1 MDKLIYGEGNSVTIS
16 NDGATVM
23 KMLDIVHPAAKT
35 LVEIAKSQDSEV
47 GDGTTSVVVFAGE
60 LLKESK
66 SFVEDGMHPQLI
78 IKGFRKAC
86 ALAKAKIR
94 ELGVS
99 IDAKT
104 AEERRVLLE
113 RCAATSLSSKL
124 VAGQSAFFSKM
135 IVDAVEKLDT
145 DLDLSMIGMK
155 KETGGSLQDSIF
167 VEGVAFKKTF
177 SYAGFEQAPKRFENP
192 KIVLLNVELELKNE
206 RENAEIRINNP
217 ADYQKFVDAEW
228 NIIYG
233 KLDALVATGA
243 KVVLSRLAIG
253 DLATQ
258 YFADRGIFCAGRV
271 PDEDMRRVAKA
282 TGGQLQTSTNTIT
295 ESMLGTCGLFEE
307 RQVGSHRYN
316 FFTGCAGSKSAT
328 ILLRGGG
335 DQFIDEAERSLHDAI
350 MIVRRAS
357 KHKAIVGGGGAIEM
371 ELSRYLHD
379 FARTI
384 PGKQQMI
391 ISLFAKAL
399 EVIPRQLSD
408 NAGLD
413 STDVLNQLR
422 QAHAEGKI
430 WAGVNLASDATHLI
444 HDSVEA
450 YVWEPS
456 LVKLNS
462 LEAATEA
469 ACMILSVDETV
480 KNAKVD
486 NSLPNAPHRRQGG
499 MGGGMGMP
507 M

>member
-1 MDKLIYGEGNSVTIS
+1 
-16 NDGATVM
+16 
-23 KMLDIVHPAAKT
+23 
-35 LVEIAKSQDSEV
+35 
-47 GDGTTSVVVFAGE
+47 
-60 LLKESK
+60 
-66 SFVEDGMHPQLI
+66 MHPQLI

-86 ALAKAKIR
+86 VLAKSKIR
-94 ELGVS
+94 ELSVS

-104 AEERRVLLE
+104 PEERRMLLE
-113 RCAATSLSSKL
+113 RCASTSLSSKL
-124 VAGQSAFFSKM
+124 VSGQSAFFSKM
-135 IVDAVEKLDT
+135 VVDAVDLLDE
-145 DLDLSMIGMK
+145 DLDLNMIGMK
-155 KETGGSLQDSIF
+155 KETGGSLQESIF

-177 SYAGFEQAPKRFENP
+177 SYAGFEQAPKSFEAP
-192 KIVLLNVELELKNE
+192 KIVLLNVELELKSE
-206 RENAEIRINNP
+206 KENAEVRITDP
-217 ADYQKFVDAEW
+217 KDYQKFVDAEW
-228 NIIYG
+228 NIIYS
-233 KLDALVATGA
+233 KLESLVKTGA

-271 PDEDMRRVAKA
+271 TDEDLRRVAKA
-282 TGGQLQTSTNTIT
+282 TGGQIQTSTNTIT
-295 ESMLGTCGLFEE
+295 DTMLGTCGLFEE

-316 FFTGCAGSKSAT
+316 FFTGCSGSKSAT
-328 ILLRGGG
+328 IILRGGG

-357 KHKAIVGGGGAIEM
+357 KHKTVVGGGGAIEM
-371 ELSRYLHD
+371 ELSKYLHD
-379 FARTI
+379 YARTI

-422 QAHAEGKI
+422 QAHAEGKR
-430 WAGVNLASDATHLI
+430 WAGVNLASDASKLV
-444 HDSVEA
+444 HDSIDS

-462 LEAATEA
+462 IEAATEA

-486 NSLPNAPHRRQGG
+486 NSLPNAPHRRQA
-499 MGGGMGMP
+499 GGGMGMP

>member
-1 MDKLIYGEGNSVTIS
+1 
-16 NDGATVM
+16 
-23 KMLDIVHPAAKT
+23 MLTCALGDCHCQK
-35 LVEIAKSQDSEV
+35 V

-86 ALAKAKIR
+86 ALSKAKIR
-94 ELGVS
+94 ELAVS

-113 RCAATSLSSKL
+113 RCAMTSLSSKL

-135 IVDAVEKLDT
+135 IVDAVEKLDE
-145 DLDLSMIGMK
+145 DLDLGMIGMK

-177 SYAGFEQAPKRFENP
+177 SYAGFEQAPKRFVDP
-192 KIVLLNVELELKNE
+192 TVLLLNIELELKNE
-206 RENAEIRINNP
+206 RENAEIRISKP
-217 ADYQKFVDAEW
+217 SDFQKFVDAEW
-228 NIIYG
+228 NIIYS
-233 KLDALVATGA
+233 KLDAIVKTGA

-271 PDEDMRRVAKA
+271 PDDDMRRVSKA
-282 TGGQLQTSTNTIT
+282 TGGQVQTSTSNIIP
-295 ESMLGTCGLFEE
+295 EQHLGKCGLFEE
-307 RQVGSHRYN
+307 KQIGAHRYN
-316 FFTGCAGSKSAT
+316 FFTGCTGTKSAT

-357 KHKAIVGGGGAIEM
+357 KHRSIVGGGGAIEM
-371 ELSRYLHD
+371 ELSRYLHEH
-379 FARTI
+379 ALSI

-399 EVIPRQLSD
+399 EVIPRQLAD

-422 QAHAEGKI
+422 QAHAEGKK
-430 WAGVNLASDATHLI
+430 WAGVNLASDATKLV
-444 HDSVEA
+444 HDSVDS

-486 NSLPNAPHRRQGG
+486 NSLPNAPHRRAA
-499 MGGGMGMP
+499 GGGMGMP